1 MMPMPAHELK
11 FTVHGLPSPQGSKR
25 HVGKGVMVE
34 SSKYVKPW
42 REAVKAAAIDANRE
56 HGFRMMGGSIS
67 ATFRFFFSR
76 PKSHYG
82 AGKNTGKVKCGA
94 PQAHIIKPDL
104 SKLIRSTEDAL
115 VDAGVIRDD
124 CLINLIEARKDYTT
138 LAPYAIIEISEVE
151 ETKQ

>member
-1 MMPMPAHELK
+1 MPAHDLE
-11 FTVHGLPSPQGSKR
+11 FTVHGLPAPQGSKR

-56 HGFRMMGGSIS
+56 HGFRMMIGPIS

-76 PKSHYG
+76 PKNHYG
-82 AGKNTGKVKCGA
+82 NGKNSRKVKCGA
-94 PQAHIIKPDL
+94 PQVHIIKPDL

-115 VDAGVIRDD
+115 VDAGIIRDD
-124 CLINLIEARKDYTT
+124 CLIQTIEAHKEYTQ
-138 LAPYAIIEISEVE
+138 LAPFAIILIS
-151 ETKQ
+151 TNG

>member
-1 MMPMPAHELK
+1 MPAHELK
-11 FTVHGLPSPQGSKR
+11 FTVHGLPAPQGSKR

-56 HGFRMMGGSIS
+56 HGFRMMVGPSS

-124 CLINLIEARKDYTT
+124 CLINRIEARKDYTT
-138 LAPYAIIEISEVE
+138 LAPYAIIEISEAE

>member
-1 MMPMPAHELK
+1 MPAHELK
-11 FTVHGLPSPQGSKR
+11 FTVHGLPAPQGSKR

-42 REAVKAAAIDANRE
+42 RESVKAAAIDANRE
-56 HGFRMMGGSIS
+56 HGFIMMVGSIS

-82 AGKNTGKVKCGA
+82 AGKNAGKVKCGA

-115 VDAGVIRDD
+115 VDAGIIRDD
-124 CLINLIEARKDYTT
+124 CLIQTIEAYKEYTT
-138 LAPYAIIEISEVE
+138 LAPYAIIYLSEV
-151 ETKQ
+151 